1 MPLLELLLKD
11 LNREII
17 LYDKNEWVIAKG
29 EANKLLDFL
38 GCHLLFSHVVKNNKI
53 KVYIDINLGDDE

>member
-11 LNREII
+11 LDGEII

-29 EANKLLDFL
+29 KANALLDLL
-38 GCHLLFSHVVKNNKI
+38 GCHLLFSHVIKNNKI
-53 KVYIDINLGDDE
+53 RVYIDISLGGDE